1 MEIKAYIR
9 TIMRYWFVVVLVTL
23 VSGATAAFL
32 VSVKRPVY
40 SANARV
46 ATRPAAVL
54 SDTRTIVD
62 LLGQMTARS
71 VTGTFAQA
79 FTSSDVKAAA
89 RQVVGL
95 SEEDATD
102 YPLEANILPNSLVL
116 EVSGTGPDPG
126 MLVNYINATVD
137 ATVQRAS
144 TLFRVVDLV
153 PLDPAHFPQA
163 PTSPLPSRDIPSRH
177 SARPPL
183 GHHACAHHRL
193 FPHPKSRQQPARP
206 PHHSCPARAARCV
219 IIKRQDAKT
228 PR

>member
-1 MEIKAYIR
+1 
-9 TIMRYWFVVVLVTL
+9 MRYWFVVVLVTL

-32 VSVKRPVY
+32 VSVKRPIY

-95 SEEDATD
+95 SEEDAAD
-102 YPLEANILPNSLVL
+102 YPLEANILPDSLVL
-116 EVSGTGPDPG
+116 EVSGTGPDAG
-126 MLVNYINATVD
+126 TLVNYINATVD

-163 PTSPLPSRDIPSRH
+163 PTSPQPSRDIP
-177 SARPPL
+177 L
-183 GHHACAHHRL
+183 GIALGLLLGTMLALTVDYFRT
-193 FPHPKSRQQPARP
+193 P
-206 PHHSCPARAARCV
+206 RAANNLRALPTSSSQ
-219 IIKRQDAKT
+219 RERRDA
-228 PR
+228 

>member
-9 TIMRYWFVVVLVTL
+9 TIMRYWFVVALVTF

-46 ATRPAAVL
+46 ATRPATVL

-89 RQVVGL
+89 RQAVGL
-95 SEEDATD
+95 SEKDAGN
-102 YPLEANILPNSLVL
+102 YPLEANILPDSLVL

-137 ATVQRAS
+137 ATVQLAP

-163 PTSPLPSRDIPSRH
+163 PTSPQPSRDIP
-177 SARPPL
+177 L
-183 GHHACAHHRL
+183 GIALGLLLGIMLALTIDYFRT
-193 FPHPKSRQQPARP
+193 P
-206 PHHSCPARAARCV
+206 RAANNLRALPPTPTQ
-219 IIKRQDAKT
+219 RERRDA
-228 PR
+228 